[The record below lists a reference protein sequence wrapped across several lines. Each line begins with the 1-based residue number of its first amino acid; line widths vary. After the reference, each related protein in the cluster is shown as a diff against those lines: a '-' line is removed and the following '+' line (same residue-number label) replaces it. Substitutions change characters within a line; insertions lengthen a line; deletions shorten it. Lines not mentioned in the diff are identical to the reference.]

1 MPLSTCSSLN
11 RRQSLRALTL
21 GALTLAGGVPLGH
34 AQGVAPPGGNASG
47 PPGAGAPR
55 WLADLLPQ
63 ARLQGKSRLRFWGL
77 DIYDAHLWTRP
88 DFEPERFAQH
98 PLVLDLTYLR
108 SLSGPRIAERSL
120 KEMQALPAYDPVR
133 ADAWLQAMTAVFP
146 DVADQDRLA
155 GVYRPG
161 QATRFWLNGRALGE
175 VADPAF
181 GPLFFGIWLSPRTSE
196 PQMRQ
201 ALLGLARTP

>member
-1 MPLSTCSSLN
+1 MSLPTPAMLN
-11 RRQSLRALTL
+11 RRQSLHALTA
-21 GALTLAGGVPLGH
+21 GALALAGGVSLGH
-34 AQGVAPPGGNASG
+34 AQGMASSGGDAANQ
-47 PPGAGAPR
+47 PGAGAPR
-55 WLADLLPQ
+55 WLAELMPQ

-77 DIYDAHLWTRP
+77 DIYDAYLWTRP

-120 KEMQALPAYDPVR
+120 KEMQALPAYDPAR

-146 DVADQDRLA
+146 DVTDQDRLA